1 MQLLLVSTALDDAA
15 QIPMGIVWINEKAT
29 SVLLVNQEQFDLR
42 LTELI
47 RDVVLRQQIQSV
59 PEDRN
64 RSNAAAIQARV
75 HLVHELLRVVPR
87 FRPHCLNSEAKPSE
101 SWKTLHGSEHSD
113 RRWLRKCMEQPGKII
128 E

>member
-1 MQLLLVSTALDDAA
+1 MKLLLVSTASADAA
-15 QIPMGIVWINEKAT
+15 QIPMGIVWIDEKAT

-64 RSNAAAIQARV
+64 RSNAAAIQALV
-75 HLVHELLRVVPR
+75 HLVNELLRIVPR
-87 FRPHCLNSEAKPSE
+87 LWAHCLK
-101 SWKTLHGSEHSD
+101 
-113 RRWLRKCMEQPGKII
+113 Q
-128 E
+128 

>member
-1 MQLLLVSTALDDAA
+1 MARWWQFKGNRRVQLLLVSTALDDAA
-15 QIPMGIVWINEKAT
+15 QIPMGIVWIDEKAT

-75 HLVHELLRVVPR
+75 HLIVDIARTMTLLV
-87 FRPHCLNSEAKPSE
+87 CSEVLPPLLFSCGMSLFAIDSV
-101 SWKTLHGSEHSD
+101 
-113 RRWLRKCMEQPGKII
+113 
-128 E
+128 

>member
-15 QIPMGIVWINEKAT
+15 QIPMGIVWIDEKAT
-29 SVLLVNQEQFDLR
+29 SVLVNQEQFDLR

-87 FRPHCLNSEAKPSE
+87 FWP
-101 SWKTLHGSEHSD
+101 
-113 RRWLRKCMEQPGKII
+113 
-128 E
+128 

>member
-47 RDVVLRQQIQSV
+47 RDVVLRQQIQIV

-64 RSNAAAIQARV
+64 RSNAAAIQ
-75 HLVHELLRVVPR
+75 
-87 FRPHCLNSEAKPSE
+87 
-101 SWKTLHGSEHSD
+101 
-113 RRWLRKCMEQPGKII
+113 
-128 E
+128 

>member
-1 MQLLLVSTALDDAA
+1 MQLLLVSTARADAA

-64 RSNAAAIQARV
+64 RSNAAAIQELV
-75 HLVHELLRVVPR
+75 HLVNELLRIVPR
-87 FRPHCLNSEAKPSE
+87 LCGHCLKQRSE
-101 SWKTLHGSEHSD
+101 TF
-113 RRWLRKCMEQPGKII
+113 RKLEDPTRI
-128 E
+128 

>member
-1 MQLLLVSTALDDAA
+1 MQLLLVSTARADAA

-64 RSNAAAIQARV
+64 RSNAAAIQELV
-75 HLVHELLRVVPR
+75 HLVNELLRIVPR
-87 FRPHCLNSEAKPSE
+87 LWGHCLKQRSE
-101 SWKTLHGSEHSD
+101 TF
-113 RRWLRKCMEQPGKII
+113 RKLEDPTRI
-128 E
+128 

>member
-15 QIPMGIVWINEKAT
+15 QIPMGIVWIDEKAT
-29 SVLLVNQEQFDLR
+29 SVLVNQEQFDLR

-64 RSNAAAIQARV
+64 RSNAAAIQALV
-75 HLVHELLRVVPR
+75 HLVNELLRIVPR
-87 FRPHCLNSEAKPSE
+87 LWGHCLKQRSE
-101 SWKTLHGSEHSD
+101 TF
-113 RRWLRKCMEQPGKII
+113 RKLEDPTRI
-128 E
+128 

>member
-1 MQLLLVSTALDDAA
+1 MARWWQFKGNRRMQLLLVSTALDDAA

-64 RSNAAAIQARV
+64 RSNAAAIQELV
-75 HLVHELLRVVPR
+75 HLVNELLRIVPR
-87 FRPHCLNSEAKPSE
+87 LWGHCLKQRSE
-101 SWKTLHGSEHSD
+101 TF
-113 RRWLRKCMEQPGKII
+113 RKLEDPTRI
-128 E
+128 

>member
-64 RSNAAAIQARV
+64 RSNARAIQARV

-87 FRPHCLNSEAKPSE
+87 FRRHCLKQRSEAF
-101 SWKTLHGSEHSD
+101 
-113 RRWLRKCMEQPGKII
+113 RKLEDPTRI
-128 E
+128 